1 MSVTQ
6 SIITVSKQTE
16 EIISDFSEVKLSLED
31 VSTEVI
37 N

>member
-6 SIITVSKQTE
+6 RMLIVSKKTE
-16 EIISDFSEVKLSLED
+16 EIISDFSGVKLSLED
-31 VSTEVI
+31 VPTEVI